1 MFDSLV
7 RPSTVAGID
16 RGHADAIAD
25 AVRQAGDPG
34 DHVTADR
41 FTAELAALGLR
52 LIKWIIGTGVAVTGT
67 VVGLMRL
74 LD

>member
-16 RGHADAIAD
+16 RGHADALAD
-25 AVRQAGDPG
+25 AVRQAGD
-34 DHVTADR
+34 HVTADPL
-41 FTAELAALGLR
+41 TAELAALRLR
-52 LIKWIIGTGVAVTGT
+52 LIKWNIGTGVAVTGA